1 MCATTAILV
10 SSLIQQYSGFVVD
23 GWCSLLVSVFI
34 ILSAWKSITETVERL
49 LGQAPDTEVFEKVR
63 SIALAYKEISSVQN
77 LIIHDYGMGRYVISL
92 HIVGKPL
99 ISFDTLLSISNKIT
113 YDLSQCYTCET
124 TIQIDFLEDNT
135 TIIDE
140 VFDTVQKIILKF
152 SADCYIDTL
161 YIVKSIDCS
170 NVVLTIAGADKLK
183 YKKDEMLCTI
193 NQALY
198 EINKDYHAI
207 LKLIIARPK
216 KER

>member
-1 MCATTAILV
+1 M
-10 SSLIQQYSGFVVD
+10 
-23 GWCSLLVSVFI
+23 
-34 ILSAWKSITETVERL
+34 
-49 LGQAPDTEVFEKVR
+49 
-63 SIALAYKEISSVQN
+63 YKRQ
-77 LIIHDYGMGRYVISL
+77 
-92 HIVGKPL
+92 
-99 ISFDTLLSISNKIT
+99 
-113 YDLSQCYTCET
+113 SQCYTCET

-135 TIIDE
+135 AIIDE

-170 NVVLTIAGADKLK
+170 NVILTIAGADKLK

-198 EINKDYHAI
+198 EINKEYHAI